1 MKKRVFAVLLTL
13 IIAATLLT
21 VSAMADGDVAEI
33 TTGEQTTTYS
43 TPEAF
48 KDAVSAL
55 SGEAEIKLLQ
65 DIFIPGSRVTQQKLT
80 IPADATVTLDLNG
93 KTLSVAYM
101 VEIKGDLTVKDGS
114 TSGDGKIV
122 STATSTASSY
132 APINVKS
139 SGNLTFESG
148 TVTGSEGG
156 YALSVSSSAKAKV
169 SGGTWDGKISAAA
182 NALAITDGKF
192 TSDIS
197 PYVEVNKKVVLADGY
212 YSINGTLTETDAAAK
227 IGSNYYASVVS
238 ALKNATEGSTV
249 TVLKNTHESGAVT
262 VSASNVTLELNGNMV
277 NMGGNKLTVSS
288 SGSLTIKGNAS
299 GEGKIEGTAS
309 QLISV
314 AGTLVL
320 ESGSIEADSTAVYTQ
335 KNSTFKMTGGTV
347 EGAPAVNVYGGTVEI
362 TGGSVTAGDDMAV
375 KTGEYAQTITVGTND
390 SGNFTLPYVD
400 GINLANS
407 LKVQLYSGF
416 ISYIEGTIGSDS
428 VLAAHFGADISE
440 ALPAGYICSK
450 VGEYYVAETLTV
462 ENAEAKIDEE
472 PYASVASACEAL
484 EANETLTLLKDISV
498 SGTSPA
504 ISIDVTGATL
514 DLNGHSIT
522 CTSTTDSAS
531 EAYGVYVKCTSAGP
545 FKIVNTSETE
555 AVITGYN
562 AAVYVSTNNSKKI
575 IKITLEG
582 DIKLA
587 ATKPDA
593 STVELG
599 YAALVYSEDAA
610 SAVSNG
616 GFKATTAEGD
626 FIYGTAAAAMSA
638 AKDHTA
644 TMLND
649 YKGSSG
655 IALSG
660 EDMTGILDLD
670 GHTYTTTSNDAIAA
684 NAAGVNLTVKNG
696 TVVSTSTGT
705 SANPPA
711 GAAIGYGS
719 TDNTYDN
726 ASITLENVKLTL
738 TNPGQ
743 GVVVSGNKERNKI
756 VIRNSSIT
764 VPATGIGVYFPSEN
778 GTLTIEDS
786 SITAGTGVTVKGGEA
801 TISGDSVIHATGK
814 RVDPE
819 EPNTNGSIDTGAA
832 VYLEGNYGWPVTVNI
847 TGGSFASDN
856 GEAVQLLFENST
868 SYEKV
873 ISITGGYFTA
883 NPSKYVAEGSYVL
896 ESDKDGYTYMV
907 SGTQPETAQVIVT
920 DETKG
925 EVSDG
930 IDEDDAIKIEAVM
943 GNASVSGVA
952 EAVTSSGKNA
962 IIAAAGAQTGDNVLV
977 EIEIIVSVEATSAEL
992 TGDNATVTY
1001 EVNPVATVK
1010 VNNVQSGN
1018 DIPVSNSYLSGAPII
1033 VRLPLP
1039 AGLTPAEVMHIAD
1052 NGARER
1058 FLSGEFVV
1066 GDGYVEVKISHFSTL
1081 IVNASVTKAV
1091 QIGSATYG
1099 TLEEAV
1105 AAAEDGDTIKLLMD
1119 CSEPVTISKK
1129 SVTID
1134 LNSHSY
1140 DADLVTVGDN
1150 SYKYVEGDKIV
1161 VIYRDPT
1168 DAPNVPDTY
1177 PITVDDA
1184 ANGTV
1189 DVSYHNAS
1197 KGSTITITATP
1208 DAGYVVGSVKV
1219 TGPDGSVDVKR
1230 VNATTYTFTMPD
1242 GSVEVSVSF
1251 VPASVSFTDVNAGDW
1266 FYDYVRYV
1274 VANGLMDGTSA
1285 TTFEPN
1291 ANMTRAMVWT
1301 ILARIDGETITG
1313 ASWQSD
1319 ARAWAMES
1327 GVSDGTDP
1335 NGLVT
1340 REQFAT
1346 MLYRYADEPEG
1357 SGSLSAFTDAASVS
1371 AYAVDAMLWATQN
1384 GIITGVTATTLDP
1397 QGTATRAQCA
1407 AMLMRFAEL

>member
-1 MKKRVFAVLLTL
+1 M
-13 IIAATLLT
+13 
-21 VSAMADGDVAEI
+21 
-33 TTGEQTTTYS
+33 
-43 TPEAF
+43 
-48 KDAVSAL
+48 
-55 SGEAEIKLLQ
+55 
-65 DIFIPGSRVTQQKLT
+65 
-80 IPADATVTLDLNG
+80 
-93 KTLSVAYM
+93 
-101 VEIKGDLTVKDGS
+101 
-114 TSGDGKIV
+114 
-122 STATSTASSY
+122 
-132 APINVKS
+132 
-139 SGNLTFESG
+139 
-148 TVTGSEGG
+148 
-156 YALSVSSSAKAKV
+156 
-169 SGGTWDGKISAAA
+169 
-182 NALAITDGKF
+182 
-192 TSDIS
+192 
-197 PYVEVNKKVVLADGY
+197 
-212 YSINGTLTETDAAAK
+212 
-227 IGSNYYASVVS
+227 
-238 ALKNATEGSTV
+238 
-249 TVLKNTHESGAVT
+249 
-262 VSASNVTLELNGNMV
+262 
-277 NMGGNKLTVSS
+277 
-288 SGSLTIKGNAS
+288 
-299 GEGKIEGTAS
+299 
-309 QLISV
+309 
-314 AGTLVL
+314 
-320 ESGSIEADSTAVYTQ
+320 
-335 KNSTFKMTGGTV
+335 
-347 EGAPAVNVYGGTVEI
+347 
-362 TGGSVTAGDDMAV
+362 
-375 KTGEYAQTITVGTND
+375 
-390 SGNFTLPYVD
+390 
-400 GINLANS
+400 
-407 LKVQLYSGF
+407 
-416 ISYIEGTIGSDS
+416 
-428 VLAAHFGADISE
+428 
-440 ALPAGYICSK
+440 
-450 VGEYYVAETLTV
+450 
-462 ENAEAKIDEE
+462 
-472 PYASVASACEAL
+472 
-484 EANETLTLLKDISV
+484 
-498 SGTSPA
+498 
-504 ISIDVTGATL
+504 
-514 DLNGHSIT
+514 
-522 CTSTTDSAS
+522 
-531 EAYGVYVKCTSAGP
+531 
-545 FKIVNTSETE
+545 
-555 AVITGYN
+555 
-562 AAVYVSTNNSKKI
+562 
-575 IKITLEG
+575 
-582 DIKLA
+582 
-587 ATKPDA
+587 
-593 STVELG
+593 
-599 YAALVYSEDAA
+599 
-610 SAVSNG
+610 
-616 GFKATTAEGD
+616 
-626 FIYGTAAAAMSA
+626 
-638 AKDHTA
+638 
-644 TMLND
+644 
-649 YKGSSG
+649 
-655 IALSG
+655 
-660 EDMTGILDLD
+660 
-670 GHTYTTTSNDAIAA
+670 
-684 NAAGVNLTVKNG
+684 
-696 TVVSTSTGT
+696 
-705 SANPPA
+705 
-711 GAAIGYGS
+711 
-719 TDNTYDN
+719 
-726 ASITLENVKLTL
+726 
-738 TNPGQ
+738 
-743 GVVVSGNKERNKI
+743 
-756 VIRNSSIT
+756 
-764 VPATGIGVYFPSEN
+764 YFPSEN

-925 EVSDG
+925 DVSDG

-962 IIAAAGAQTGDNVLV
+962 IIVAAGAQTGDNALV
-977 EIEIIVSVEATSAEL
+977 EIEITVSVEATSAEL

-1001 EVNPVATVK
+1001 EVNPVAIVK

-1018 DIPVSNSYLSGAPII
+1018 DIPVSNSYLSGAPIT

-1058 FLSGEFVV
+1058 FLRGEFVV

-1197 KGSTITITATP
+1197 KGSVITITATP

-1242 GSVEVSVSF
+1242 GAVEVSVSF
-1251 VPASVSFTDVNAGDW
+1251 VPASISFTDVNSGDW

-1274 VANGLMDGTSA
+1274 VANGLMEGTSA

-1313 ASWQSD
+1313 TSWQSD
-1319 ARAWAMES
+1319 ARAWAMEN

-1346 MLYRYADEPEG
+1346 MLYRYAGEPEV

-1371 AYAVDAMLWATQN
+1371 DWATDAMLWATQN